1 MTLEALKHWYVHTV
15 LEEAGGNKA
24 RAAELLGIDRRT
36 LYRILEAKGG
46 DASPP

>member
-1 MTLEALKHWYVHTV
+1 MTLEEVKHWYVQAV

-36 LYRILEAKGG
+36 LYRILAVRGG
-46 DASPP
+46 DTSAP